1 MITPVIEKKQKIK
14 TYIMGKYKQN
24 NGTPSKH
31 FENNYILSVCAIK
44 YI

>member
-31 FENNYILSVCAIK
+31 FKIITY
-44 YI
+44 